1 MMDNISKEER
11 HRVMASVKQKNTRP
25 ELKVR
30 YFLHSQ
36 GLRYRLHDRFL
47 PGKPDII
54 LPKYRT
60 IIFVNGCFWH
70 GHEDDNCKLARTPKS
85 NVGFWLK
92 KVNDNKSRDSANIK
106 KLTALGWWVI
116 LVWECYLSE
125 KNYLDD
131 LVVFIKTRCTDKE
144 SLLEIYHHAI

>member
-70 GHEDDNCKLARTPKS
+70 GHEDDNCK
-85 NVGFWLK
+85 
-92 KVNDNKSRDSANIK
+92 
-106 KLTALGWWVI
+106 
-116 LVWECYLSE
+116 
-125 KNYLDD
+125 
-131 LVVFIKTRCTDKE
+131 
-144 SLLEIYHHAI
+144 

>member
-47 PGKPDII
+47 
-54 LPKYRT
+54 
-60 IIFVNGCFWH
+60 
-70 GHEDDNCKLARTPKS
+70 
-85 NVGFWLK
+85 
-92 KVNDNKSRDSANIK
+92 
-106 KLTALGWWVI
+106 
-116 LVWECYLSE
+116 
-125 KNYLDD
+125 
-131 LVVFIKTRCTDKE
+131 
-144 SLLEIYHHAI
+144 